1 MTPTTGAADIVILG
15 KSNHVLLSRRSL
27 FRCVVYALTWLREA
41 VSVRMKNNKFCMF
54 STLILRPVRPRH
66 EIYLRRRCLK
76 DVNTGTN
83 LFSSQS
89 KLGCRSQD
97 FAGKF
102 TFVWHFKGVGI
113 HVKKL
118 TNSVF
123 VWSLGTFLL
132 SSPLLLLKRLIL
144 MKVTVPFWLY

>member
-41 VSVRMKNNKFCMF
+41 VSVRMKNNKFCTF
-54 STLILRPVRPRH
+54 STLFLRPVRPRH
-66 EIYLRRRCLK
+66 EIYFRRRCLK

-83 LFSSQS
+83 LFSPQS

-118 TNSVF
+118 TKIAYSF
-123 VWSLGTFLL
+123 DSL
-132 SSPLLLLKRLIL
+132 SSPLLLLKRLKL

>member
-15 KSNHVLLSRRSL
+15 KSNHVLPSRRGL

-41 VSVRMKNNKFCMF
+41 VSVRMKNNKFCTF
-54 STLILRPVRPRH
+54 STLFLRPVRPRH

-83 LFSSQS
+83 IFSSQS

-97 FAGKF
+97 LAGKF
-102 TFVWHFKGVGI
+102 TFVWHFKGVAI

-118 TNSVF
+118 TKNAYSF
-123 VWSLGTFLL
+123 DSL